1 MNGTNGNEPGYPE
14 NALVPYPVIVA
25 ATTFAPL
32 SPATRDASRFED
44 RTQAL
49 GPHEIVPADAHEPK
63 PEIPYGILP
72 LSLSFQNFGII
83 LPVLQLAVE
92 FDDDGAVVS
101 KPPTLE
107 KAPEPAIA
115 SIEALLYGFRGPKP
129 VDATKMP
136 PIRRVENVD
145 LQIRNF
151 EAKFGATGDQQ
162 RLSRRFDLVG
172 KVQPCLQRAAHS
184 AFSSIGEAEL
194 REGEPQKLGFRRNE
208 SGHARSAV
216 VSKEFRFF
224 HVEHADIERRAAARF
239 PAPGGCRLPYERFGR
254 TLVNIP
260 ACHKTALR
268 FRGRTTQQ
276 IIRSQKRIRQRRGRG
291 ALEKRLR
298 YRVRWRLKRS
308 LVKSAAVLLALSVAS
323 SAAEMQR
330 RSAEDRRALKSG
342 CGDPPRSKLRMRRK
356 KRLGTSPVSSRDI
369 ERRVLLRVH
378 VRAAEQAHET
388 MLFRLLSK
396 SLPAHARIRMRD
408 DTGHVASS
416 HSSETNHAADARF

>member
-1 MNGTNGNEPGYPE
+1 M
-14 NALVPYPVIVA
+14 AKQSCA
-25 ATTFAPL
+25 K
-32 SPATRDASRFED
+32 ASHR
-44 RTQAL
+44 
-49 GPHEIVPADAHEPK
+49 
-63 PEIPYGILP
+63 
-72 LSLSFQNFGII
+72 S
-83 LPVLQLAVE
+83 
-92 FDDDGAVVS
+92 
-101 KPPTLE
+101 
-107 KAPEPAIA
+107 
-115 SIEALLYGFRGPKP
+115 
-129 VDATKMP
+129 
-136 PIRRVENVD
+136 
-145 LQIRNF
+145 
-151 EAKFGATGDQQ
+151 
-162 RLSRRFDLVG
+162 
-172 KVQPCLQRAAHS
+172 S
-184 AFSSIGEAEL
+184 A
-194 REGEPQKLGFRRNE
+194 FRRNE

-254 TLVNIP
+254 ALVNIP

-298 YRVRWRLKRS
+298 YRVRRRLKRS
-308 LVKSAAVLLALSVAS
+308 LVKSATVLLALGVAS
-323 SAAEMQR
+323 RAAEMQR
-330 RSAEDRRALKSG
+330 RPAEDRRALKSG

-416 HSSETNHAADARF
+416 RSGES